1 MKILFVASSLQ
12 HREESQKNNSNVWSV
27 STKYN
32 LFIDTIE
39 QWKFTSSPCATPNED
54 LMNVQWN
61 LRGGM
66 SSLMRWEEVQSYP
79 LELERKRYDL
89 QHEAAA
95 IAVTTIVIQWKAPRT
110 SFGQLF
116 PWYENG
122 EGMRQSQPKL
132 RTL

>member
-1 MKILFVASSLQ
+1 MCS
-12 HREESQKNNSNVWSV
+12 
-27 STKYN
+27 
-32 LFIDTIE
+32 
-39 QWKFTSSPCATPNED
+39 
-54 LMNVQWN
+54 
-61 LRGGM
+61 GM

-122 EGMRQSQPKL
+122 EGMRHRSQNCEL
-132 RTL
+132 FENTMASTSSR